1 MNGKSILT
9 GFIIGGIAAGI
20 ATILTAPTSG
30 KETRKYLSE
39 NKDTWIEQLSQ
50 IKLDL
55 GEITKSITI
64 LSTEGREGLT
74 SFIRDVKT
82 LIEGWKA
89 DIKPHQEQLKSEI
102 DVIQDTIQE
111 LERTLE
117 LHTK

>member
-1 MNGKSILT
+1 MNGKSLLT

-50 IKLDL
+50 LKLDL
-55 GEITKSITI
+55 GEITKSITT

-74 SFIRDVKT
+74 SFILDVKT
-82 LIEGWKA
+82 LIEGWQE

-102 DVIQDTIQE
+102 DSIQDTLQE
-111 LERTLE
+111 LERKIE
-117 LHTK
+117 LHN